1 MGPMVNVKR
10 VMLDV
15 LKPHQPNGLEF
26 ATAIAGRAAGASVK
40 LTVAAVDEKTESVVI
55 VIEGESLDFEAIR
68 GVISNLGASIHSID
82 EVEVASTAARA
93 ARR

>member
-1 MGPMVNVKR
+1 MSVKR

-26 ATAIAGRAAGASVK
+26 ATAIANSAPGTHVK
-40 LTVAAVDEKTESVVI
+40 LTVAAVDERTESVVI
-55 VIEGESLDFEAIR
+55 VVEGERLDFEAIR
-68 GVISNLGASIHSID
+68 EVIANLGGSIHSID
-82 EVEVASTAARA
+82 EVEVASNAARA